1 MQFPCSNLQDIC
13 NSINN
18 LDLNKNHTQTC
29 VHTKKKKKRTKQ
41 YSSAGTNLLDKS
53 DTMVFSTLSPQIK
66 SYQTWTTLSDIAL
79 LEQFCLS
86 FHKLSFHV
94 IWAFNWYFLSNLTIQ
109 YYPLYPMDFHR
120 RCWELR
126 TLEHEL
132 FPN

>member
-1 MQFPCSNLQDIC
+1 MCAY
-13 NSINN
+13 
-18 LDLNKNHTQTC
+18 
-29 VHTKKKKKRTKQ
+29 KKKKKTKQ

-109 YYPLYPMDFHR
+109 YYPLYPMDFHSRCLYCEKAEEKKGKKHAKEHTR
-120 RCWELR
+120 RKIQLWTGTAFYLN
-126 TLEHEL
+126 L
-132 FPN
+132 